1 MINFDNILKGFLD
14 KDGKLKLWPAKQD
27 KKLAAIKYL
36 ATKFAVNREY
46 TEKEV
51 NEILRANH
59 TFNDHQLLRRELF
72 EKGFL
77 DRTLNGAKYW
87 KSSKNPAA

>member
-36 ATKFAVNREY
+36 ATKFAVNRS
-46 TEKEV
+46 TPKRK
-51 NEILRANH
+51 LTR
-59 TFNDHQLLRRELF
+59 
-72 EKGFL
+72 
-77 DRTLNGAKYW
+77 
-87 KSSKNPAA
+87 S